1 LENYSN
7 GNYVPVGAKTKS
19 LAGLMVHR
27 SQLRFVEDHYDPKKP
42 KLRTEIC
49 DVSHSYR
56 LPVSGTRLHL
66 GWLENGLPT
75 LNRMLPDGY
84 LHLRVGLARP
94 WKQRLNECTVMLNG
108 VLW

>member
-42 KLRTEIC
+42 KLRAEIC
-49 DVSHSYR
+49 DVSHAYR

-66 GWLENGLPT
+66 GWLENGLPA